1 MEPGK
6 ATVVVAPDKFK
17 GSLTAVEV
25 AYAVA
30 DGLLAGRPD
39 LVVRCLPVADGGDG
53 TLAAAEAAG
62 FREVAAAAQGP
73 TGEPVRSAYARRGTT
88 AIVELAQ
95 VVGLNMLPGGRPDP
109 LGSSTYGLG
118 LLMGHALEAGC
129 RDLIVAVGGSAST
142 DGGAGMLQALGVRL
156 LDAEGC
162 DLPPGGG
169 ALPALASV
177 DLSGLHP
184 LAAQAD
190 IVVASDVDNPLLGPL
205 GAAAVYAPQKGATAA
220 EVALLE
226 TGLARWSGLIAAA
239 TGRDVS
245 RAPGAGAAGGTAF
258 GAMAVL
264 GGRTRPGVDLVLDF
278 VGFGQ
283 AVRGAA
289 LVVTGEGSLDRQ
301 SLRGKAPIGVAA
313 RAGAAGVPVVAV
325 AGRCLLSPAELAQAG
340 IRAAY
345 ALSDLEP
352 DPARRFSDAAVLLR
366 RLGGRIAREQ
376 LPEAGRGPRQVSR

>member
-1 MEPGK
+1 
-6 ATVVVAPDKFK
+6 
-17 GSLTAVEV
+17 
-25 AYAVA
+25 
-30 DGLLAGRPD
+30 
-39 LVVRCLPVADGGDG
+39 
-53 TLAAAEAAG
+53 
-62 FREVAAAAQGP
+62 
-73 TGEPVRSAYARRGTT
+73 
-88 AIVELAQ
+88 
-95 VVGLNMLPGGRPDP
+95 MLPGGRPDP

-129 RDLIVAVGGSAST
+129 RNLIVAVGGSAST

-156 LDAEGC
+156 LDADGC

-177 DLSGLHP
+177 DLAGLHP
-184 LAAQAD
+184 LAAQAG
-190 IVVASDVDNPLLGPL
+190 IVVACDVDNPLLGPL

-226 TGLARWSGLIAAA
+226 TGLARWSGLIAGA

-245 RAPGAGAAGGTAF
+245 RAAGAGAAGGTAF

-264 GGRTRPGVDLVLDF
+264 GARTRPGVDLVLDF

-352 DPARRFSDAAVLLR
+352 DPARRFSDAVVLLR